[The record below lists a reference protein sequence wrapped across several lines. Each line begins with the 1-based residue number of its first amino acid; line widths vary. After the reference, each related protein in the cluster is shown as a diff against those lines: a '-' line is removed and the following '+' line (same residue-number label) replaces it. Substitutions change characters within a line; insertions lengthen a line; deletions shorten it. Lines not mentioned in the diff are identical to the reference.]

1 MTPQPTSTVPAQRLA
16 EPCDADEQSVRRL
29 ADLVLGAAAL
39 ADRLERAAAD
49 RPLDATCAERVARLR
64 DFATWGSGAIDR
76 AVSDDAYAHFVCE
89 GPAGQS

>member
-1 MTPQPTSTVPAQRLA
+1 MTPQPASTVPTQRPA

-39 ADRLERAAAD
+39 ADRLEGAAAGK
-49 RPLDATCAERVARLR
+49 PLDPTCAERVVRLR

-76 AVSDDAYAHFVCE
+76 AVADDAYAHLVCE

>member
-1 MTPQPTSTVPAQRLA
+1 MTPQPASSVPAQRTA
-16 EPCDADEQSVRRL
+16 DWCDADEQSVRRL

-39 ADRLERAAAD
+39 ADRLEGAAAHG
-49 RPLDATCAERVARLR
+49 PLDLARAERVARLR

-76 AVSDDAYAHFVCE
+76 AVADDAYAHLVCE